1 MSTITFYPTP
11 YGSMLATH
19 TYTSTLSAIKACEDV
34 ETTQMCLLN
43 GAIVLHMAMQLGEER
58 AMRMFWQ
65 DKCHRMEKCH
75 E

>member
-1 MSTITFYPTP
+1 MSD
-11 YGSMLATH
+11 ATVI
-19 TYTSTLSAIKACEDV
+19 AIACMAV
-34 ETTQMCLLN
+34 SLLN